1 MAWMLAHNDSDG
13 GIVAIPSGGSA
24 FMVKIQG
31 SHAAAPAVRVVI
43 ASGATLTRVG
53 LSNLLGESRD
63 IQVAAACRDESEA
76 LDAVQRELPDVLI
89 LEPALLRR
97 MSAALDGL
105 SHLPR
110 ILLFSSSAHCGA
122 DSGAIEQACGFLS
135 ERASM
140 ESMRANLEDVLRC
153 PRTSRGSDCPSQCR
167 ALRTLVPPRLPL
179 TAREY
184 TVFLHIGEGQ
194 SNQAIAAALGV
205 SVKTIE
211 AHRESIKRKLGL
223 HNAVR
228 LSEAAMLW
236 RRGEFEAPQSSPP
249 ALRSIPVRRSA

>member
-1 MAWMLAHNDSDG
+1 MGQVIGN
-13 GIVAIPSGGSA
+13 
-24 FMVKIQG
+24 
-31 SHAAAPAVRVVI
+31 HATAPAVRVVI
-43 ASGATLTRVG
+43 ASGATLTRIG
-53 LSNLLGESRD
+53 LSNLLGESPDVR
-63 IQVAAACRDESEA
+63 VAAACRDEIEA

-89 LEPALLRR
+89 LEPVLLRR
-97 MSAALDGL
+97 MSPALELL
-105 SHLPR
+105 SHVPR
-110 ILLFSSSAHCGA
+110 ILLFSPSAHCGA
-122 DSGAIEQACGFLS
+122 DSGAIESACGFLS

-140 ESMRANLEDVLRC
+140 ESMRSNLEDVLRC
-153 PRTSRGSDCPSQCR
+153 PRPSRSGDCPTQCR

-194 SNQAIAAALGV
+194 SNQAIAATLGV

-236 RRGEFEAPQSSPP
+236 RRGEFEAPQSGHST
-249 ALRSIPVRRSA
+249 LRSIPLRRSA

>member
-1 MAWMLAHNDSDG
+1 MGQWTGN
-13 GIVAIPSGGSA
+13 
-24 FMVKIQG
+24 
-31 SHAAAPAVRVVI
+31 HAQLEAVRVLI
-43 ASGATLTRVG
+43 ASGATLTRMGLGQLLSESPGVEVVG
-53 LSNLLGESRD
+53 S
-63 IQVAAACRDESEA
+63 CRDEVEAIEA
-76 LDAVQRELPDVLI
+76 LRRYEPDMLV
-89 LEPALLRR
+89 LEPKLFHVMREAMALLKQT
-97 MSAALDGL
+97 
-105 SHLPR
+105 PR
-110 ILLFSSSAHCGA
+110 IVLFSPSAHCGA
-122 DSGAIEQACGFLS
+122 DAGAIEQACGFLS

-140 ESMRANLEDVLRC
+140 EAMRANLEDVVRC
-153 PRTSRGSDCPSQCR
+153 PRAQRSSSCPATCR

-194 SNQAIAAALGV
+194 SNQVIAATLGV

-236 RRGEFEAPQSSPP
+236 RRGEFEAPDSNQTP
-249 ALRSIPVRRSA
+249 LRSVPLRRSA